1 MKHTKEELDKLYNDP
16 LVRGLANMFGVNLN
30 DIIEQEKKAIDEEM
44 EQIKT
49 FYDNITNVLDDMVK
63 EGTIKCEEKTE
74 NGVTKKY
81 YYPVEETEE
90 KVEETTNTDEV
101 CEAEEKKEY
110 VKPEATERR
119 FLMTAEQLDD
129 FINTYSALIEA
140 EKRLSYLYGME
151 FNEGDSG
158 FGFPSKINE
167 IIWNFVRIIFGD
179 DNAEDIADYIFGN
192 SNFDNVK
199 SLYDEL
205 V

>member
-1 MKHTKEELDKLYNDP
+1 
-16 LVRGLANMFGVNLN
+16 
-30 DIIEQEKKAIDEEM
+30 
-44 EQIKT
+44 
-49 FYDNITNVLDDMVK
+49 
-63 EGTIKCEEKTE
+63 
-74 NGVTKKY
+74 
-81 YYPVEETEE
+81 
-90 KVEETTNTDEV
+90 
-101 CEAEEKKEY
+101 
-110 VKPEATERR
+110 
-119 FLMTAEQLDD
+119 MTAEQLDD